1 MTTTP
6 PYEPYR
12 EVPAGTF
19 RWRLGVRPL
28 DLADWLVITDHYDA
42 EVTAK
47 ARIMADH
54 PDTAFC
60 VLDDVEAECS
70 EVATAVIDHLHRH
83 HPERFGQSRLDPE
96 LHPLDAAARLVQED
110 LVLMVEREGELVFAG
125 GSVCFPNRWDL
136 RSKLGRTM
144 AEVHEP
150 VTELNAQLGDTV
162 DAFLRRLTPDKPV
175 WRLGWGVLDTD
186 DLYQAVDGTAAPRP
200 VDAPPAEHHLRVERE
215 TLRRFPETGCI
226 LFTIHTHLTPLTEL
240 PADSAIS
247 LASALDAIP
256 TGIAEYKQ
264 LDQTGAA
271 IAEWLRET
279 AGV

>member
-1 MTTTP
+1 VSARP
-6 PYEPYR
+6 PHEPYR

-28 DLADWLVITDHYDA
+28 DLADWLVVTDHYH
-42 EVTAK
+42 EEITTK

-60 VLDDVEAECS
+60 VLDDVDAECS
-70 EVATAVIDHLHRH
+70 EIATAVIDHLHRH
-83 HPERFGQSRLDPE
+83 HPERFGESRLDPD
-96 LHPLDAAARLVQED
+96 LHPLDAAGRLVQED
-110 LVLMVEREGELVFAG
+110 LVVMIEREGELVFAG

-150 VTELNAQLGDTV
+150 VTDLNAQLGDTV
-162 DAFLRRLTPDKPV
+162 DGFLRRLTPAKPV

-186 DLYQAVDGTAAPRP
+186 DLYQPLDGTAGPRP

-226 LFTIHTHLTPLTEL
+226 LFTIHTHLTPLVEL
-240 PADSAIS
+240 PADSATS

>member
-1 MTTTP
+1 MSARP
-6 PYEPYR
+6 PHEPYR

-28 DLADWLVITDHYDA
+28 DLANWLVITDHYH
-42 EVTAK
+42 EEINAK

-60 VLDDVEAECS
+60 VLDDVDTECS
-70 EVATAVIDHLHRH
+70 EIATAVIDHLHRH
-83 HPERFGQSRLDPE
+83 HPERFGESRLDPE

-110 LVLMVEREGELVFAG
+110 LVVMVEREGELVFAG

-150 VTELNAQLGDTV
+150 VTDLNAQLGATV
-162 DAFLRRLTPDKPV
+162 DGFLRRLTPDKPV

-186 DLYQAVDGTAAPRP
+186 DLYQPLDGTAGPRP
-200 VDAPPAEHHLRVERE
+200 IDAPPAEHHLRVERE

-226 LFTIHTHLTPLTEL
+226 LFTIHTHLTPLVDL

-256 TGIAEYKQ
+256 TDIAEYKQ